1 MKQNKKVGVIIE
13 VDGNLSKVGMY
24 SETNDSDYIWN
35 GDILTGPKV
44 GAYLTINQND
54 VKIIATVFSEKI
66 IDLQND
72 ASNLEFDNTFS
83 KNSIKRI
90 ISLKVK
96 GVIENN
102 NFHVTSKYVPMI
114 GNVVTLTTKDELNL
128 IYGIYK
134 NELTINIG
142 KSILE
147 EYDINIPV
155 NRFFASHIGI
165 FGNTGSGKSN
175 TLHKLYKE
183 LFQTKYAENM
193 KIHSQFFVIDFN
205 GEYTQENQFSLSD
218 EFKKVFA
225 INTGKKSGGQKLPI
239 LKDYILD
246 ADILSILF
254 DAKPGTQVP
263 FLRNAMR
270 TYNEKIKNSAT
281 TFGQMEIG
289 LLKRIIVSHKSVN
302 ATSLN
307 DWLEVAEK
315 MNVNSD
321 LLSKLKKMHFYTVY
335 GTLKI
340 ENGYIDG
347 EQLSQYGMK
356 ELRINEIEDEVIS
369 IFEDSSEF
377 EKLKYFLAFQR
388 VYVSAWKSTNL
399 EYINPLFKRIENSLN
414 SLEKVIDLVDNI
426 DDLYTFMNI
435 ISLVDANQEITRL
448 IPMLFSKMI
457 YDEHKEYVT
466 SCKTVTKTKHLII
479 DEAHNILNG
488 QIRRNS
494 DDWQDYRLGIFEEII
509 KEGRKFGFFLTI
521 ASQRPS
527 DISPTIMSQIHNYII
542 HRLVNDNDLN
552 MLINT
557 MPTLDKF
564 SFQMIPSLGQG
575 EAVITGNA
583 IKVPILVKV
592 NKEKV
597 IRPKSDD
604 IELTNLWDDVDDYLS
619 LLLDF

>member
-1 MKQNKKVGVIIE
+1 M
-13 VDGNLSKVGMY
+13 
-24 SETNDSDYIWN
+24 
-35 GDILTGPKV
+35 
-44 GAYLTINQND
+44 QND
-54 VKIIATVFSEKI
+54 V
-66 IDLQND
+66 
-72 ASNLEFDNTFS
+72 SNHEFDNTFS

-225 INTGKKSGGQKLPI
+225 INTGKKNGGQKLPI

-321 LLSKLKKMHFYTVY
+321 LLSKLKKLHFYTVY
-335 GTLKI
+335 GTLKV
-340 ENGYIDG
+340 ENGYIEG
-347 EQLSQYGMK
+347 EQLSRYGIK
-356 ELRINEIEDEVIS
+356 ELRINEIEDELIS
-369 IFEDSSEF
+369 IFENSSEF

-388 VYVSAWKSTNL
+388 IYVSAWKSTNL

-414 SLEKVIDLVDNI
+414 SLEKVIELK
-426 DDLYTFMNI
+426 DDINGLYAFMNI
-435 ISLVDANQEITRL
+435 ISLVDANQETTRL

-466 SCKTVTKTKHLII
+466 SCKKVTKTRHLII

-494 DDWQDYRLGIFEEII
+494 DDWQDYRLGLFEEII
-509 KEGRKFGFFLTI
+509 KEGRKFGFFMTI

-604 IELTNLWDDVDDYLS
+604 IELTNLWDDIDDCLS
-619 LLLDF
+619 CLLG

>member
-1 MKQNKKVGVIIE
+1 MNRSKKVGVIIE

-24 SETNDSDYIWN
+24 NETNDSNYIWY

-54 VKIIATVFSEKI
+54 IKIIATVFSEKI

-72 ASNLEFDNTFS
+72 IRNHEFDNTFS

-193 KIHSQFFVIDFN
+193 KLHSQFFVIDFN
-205 GEYTQENQFSLSD
+205 GEYTQKKQFSLND
-218 EFKKVFA
+218 ECKKVFA
-225 INTGKKSGGQKLPI
+225 IKTGKRSGGQKLPI

-321 LLSKLKKMHFYTVY
+321 LLAKLKELHFYTDY
-335 GTLKI
+335 GNLKI
-340 ENGYIDG
+340 ENGYIDR
-347 EQLSQYGMK
+347 EQLSQYGIK
-356 ELRINEIEDEVIS
+356 ELKINEIEDEVIS
-369 IFEDSSEF
+369 IFETSSEF
-377 EKLKYFLAFQR
+377 KKLKYFLAFER

-426 DDLYTFMNI
+426 DDSYTFMNI
-435 ISLVDANQEITRL
+435 ISLVDSNQEITRL

-457 YDEHKEYVT
+457 YDEHKKYVT
-466 SCKTVTKTKHLII
+466 SCKKVTKTRHLII

-494 DDWQDYRLGIFEEII
+494 DDWQDYRLGLFEEII
-509 KEGRKFGFFLTI
+509 KEGRKFGFFMTI

-583 IKVPILVKV
+583 IKLPILVKV

-604 IELTNLWDDVDDYLS
+604 IELTNLWDEIDDCHS
-619 LLLDF
+619 CLLG

>member
-1 MKQNKKVGVIIE
+1 MKQNKRVGVIIE

-24 SETNDSDYIWN
+24 NETNDSDYIWN

-72 ASNLEFDNTFS
+72 VSNHEFDNTFS

-114 GNVVTLTTKDELNL
+114 GNVVTLTTKEELNL

-205 GEYTQENQFSLSD
+205 GEYTQENQFSLSN

-225 INTGKKSGGQKLPI
+225 INTGNKSGGQKLPI

-254 DAKPGTQVP
+254 DAKTGTQVP

-281 TFGQMEIG
+281 IFGQMEIG
-289 LLKRIIVSHKSVN
+289 LLKKIIVSHKSVN
-302 ATSLN
+302 VTSLN

-315 MNVNSD
+315 MNVKSD
-321 LLSKLKKMHFYTVY
+321 LLIKLKDLHFYNDY
-335 GTLKI
+335 GNLKI

-426 DDLYTFMNI
+426 DDSYTFMNI

-457 YDEHKEYVT
+457 YDEHKEDVT

-604 IELTNLWDDVDDYLS
+604 IELTNLWDDIDDCLS
-619 LLLDF
+619 CLLG

>member
-1 MKQNKKVGVIIE
+1 MNRSKKVGVIIE

-24 SETNDSDYIWN
+24 NETNDSNYIWY

-54 VKIIATVFSEKI
+54 IKIIATVFSEKI

-72 ASNLEFDNTFS
+72 IRNHEFDNTFS

-193 KIHSQFFVIDFN
+193 KLHSQFFVIDFN
-205 GEYTQENQFSLSD
+205 GEYTQKKQFSLND
-218 EFKKVFA
+218 ECKKVFA
-225 INTGKKSGGQKLPI
+225 IKTGKRSGGQKLPI

-321 LLSKLKKMHFYTVY
+321 LLAKLKELHFYTDY
-335 GTLKI
+335 GNLKI
-340 ENGYIDG
+340 ENGYIDR
-347 EQLSQYGMK
+347 EQLSQYGIK
-356 ELRINEIEDEVIS
+356 ELKINEIEDEVIS
-369 IFEDSSEF
+369 IFETSSEF
-377 EKLKYFLAFQR
+377 KKLKYFLAFER

-426 DDLYTFMNI
+426 DDSYTFMNI
-435 ISLVDANQEITRL
+435 ISLVDSNQEITRL

-457 YDEHKEYVT
+457 YDEHKKYVT
-466 SCKTVTKTKHLII
+466 SCKKVTKTRHLVI

-494 DDWQDYRLGIFEEII
+494 DDWQDYRLGLFEEII
-509 KEGRKFGFFLTI
+509 KEGRKFGFFMTI

-604 IELTNLWDDVDDYLS
+604 IELTNLWDDIDDCLS
-619 LLLDF
+619 CLLG

>member
-426 DDLYTFMNI
+426 DDSYTFMNI

-457 YDEHKEYVT
+457 YDEHKKYVT

-592 NKEKV
+592 YKEKV

>member
-321 LLSKLKKMHFYTVY
+321 LLSKLKKLHFYTVY
-335 GTLKI
+335 GTLKS

-414 SLEKVIDLVDNI
+414 SLEKVIDLVDDI
-426 DDLYTFMNI
+426 DDSYTFMNI

>member
-1 MKQNKKVGVIIE
+1 MSVVLDNNKIGAVGEYVKENTKDGSVITISSPIFTVYAFEELRKV
-13 VDGNLSKVGMY
+13 L
-24 SETNDSDYIWN
+24 
-35 GDILTGPKV
+35 
-44 GAYLTINQND
+44 
-54 VKIIATVFSEKI
+54 EKSGKFKF
-66 IDLQND
+66 LFN
-72 ASNLEFDNTFS
+72 EPTF
-83 KNSIKRI
+83 IKRI
-90 ISLKVK
+90 IANDKEVK
-96 GVIENN
+96 E
-102 NFHVTSKYVPMI
+102 FELQMHQRER
-114 GNVVTLTTKDELNL
+114 NVSEFNL
-128 IYGIYK
+128 
-134 NELTINIG
+134 
-142 KSILE
+142 
-147 EYDINIPV
+147 
-155 NRFFASHIGI
+155 
-165 FGNTGSGKSN
+165 
-175 TLHKLYKE
+175 
-183 LFQTKYAENM
+183 
-193 KIHSQFFVIDFN
+193 
-205 GEYTQENQFSLSD
+205 
-218 EFKKVFA
+218 
-225 INTGKKSGGQKLPI
+225 
-239 LKDYILD
+239 
-246 ADILSILF
+246 
-254 DAKPGTQVP
+254 
-263 FLRNAMR
+263 
-270 TYNEKIKNSAT
+270 
-281 TFGQMEIG
+281 EIG

-321 LLSKLKKMHFYTVY
+321 LLSKLKKLHFYTVY

-426 DDLYTFMNI
+426 DDSYTFMNI

>member
-426 DDLYTFMNI
+426 DDSYTFMNI

-466 SCKTVTKTKHLII
+466 SFKTVTKTKHLII

-542 HRLVNDNDLN
+542 HRLVNNNDLN

>member
-1 MKQNKKVGVIIE
+1 MKQNKRVGVIIE

-24 SETNDSDYIWN
+24 NETNDSDYIWN

-72 ASNLEFDNTFS
+72 VSNHEFDNTFS

-225 INTGKKSGGQKLPI
+225 INTGNKSGGQKLPI

-302 ATSLN
+302 DTSLN
-307 DWLEVAEK
+307 DWLEVTEK
-315 MNVNSD
+315 MGIAPS
-321 LLSKLKKMHFYTVY
+321 LLQELKSLKFDYNYGKLKVSNNGIIYVSCDTFTEQGIKN
-335 GTLKI
+335 LK
-340 ENGYIDG
+340 
-347 EQLSQYGMK
+347 L
-356 ELRINEIEDEVIS
+356 NEIEKEIVS
-369 IFEDSSEF
+369 IFEESSEF
-377 EKLKYFLAFQR
+377 KKLKYFLAFQR
-388 VYVSAWKSTNL
+388 VYIYAWKSTNL

-426 DDLYTFMNI
+426 DDSYTFMNI
-435 ISLVDANQEITRL
+435 ISLVDSNQEITRL

-457 YDEHKEYVT
+457 YDEHKKYVT
-466 SCKTVTKTKHLII
+466 SCKKVTKTKHLII

-494 DDWQDYRLGIFEEII
+494 DDWQDYRLGLFEEII
-509 KEGRKFGFFLTI
+509 KEGRKFGFFMTI

-604 IELTNLWDDVDDYLS
+604 IELTNLWDDIDDCLS
-619 LLLDF
+619 CL

>member
-1 MKQNKKVGVIIE
+1 MNRSKKVGVIIE

-24 SETNDSDYIWN
+24 NETNDSNYIWY

-54 VKIIATVFSEKI
+54 IKIIATVFSEKI
-66 IDLQND
+66 IDLRND
-72 ASNLEFDNTFS
+72 IRNHEFDNTFS

-175 TLHKLYKE
+175 TLHKLYKQ

-193 KIHSQFFVIDFN
+193 KLHSQFFVIDFN
-205 GEYTQENQFSLSD
+205 GEYTQKKQFSLND
-218 EFKKVFA
+218 ECKKVFA
-225 INTGKKSGGQKLPI
+225 IKTGKRSGGQKLPI

-270 TYNEKIKNSAT
+270 TYNEKIKNSAN

-321 LLSKLKKMHFYTVY
+321 LLAKLKELHFYTDY
-335 GTLKI
+335 GNLKI
-340 ENGYIDG
+340 ENGYIDR
-347 EQLSQYGMK
+347 EQLSQYGIK
-356 ELRINEIEDEVIS
+356 ELKINEIEDEVIS
-369 IFEDSSEF
+369 IFETSSEF
-377 EKLKYFLAFQR
+377 KKLKYFLAFER

-426 DDLYTFMNI
+426 DDSYTFMNI
-435 ISLVDANQEITRL
+435 ISLVDSNQEITRL

-457 YDEHKEYVT
+457 YDEHKKYVT
-466 SCKTVTKTKHLII
+466 SCKKVTKTRHLII

-494 DDWQDYRLGIFEEII
+494 DDWQDYRLGLFEEII
-509 KEGRKFGFFLTI
+509 KEGRKFGFFMTI

-583 IKVPILVKV
+583 IKLPILVKV

-604 IELTNLWDDVDDYLS
+604 IELTNLWDEIDDCHS
-619 LLLDF
+619 CLLG

>member
-1 MKQNKKVGVIIE
+1 MKQNKRVGVIIE

-24 SETNDSDYIWN
+24 NETNDSDYIWN

-321 LLSKLKKMHFYTVY
+321 LLSKLKKLHFYTVY

-426 DDLYTFMNI
+426 DDSYTFMNI

>member
-239 LKDYILD
+239 LIDYILD

-270 TYNEKIKNSAT
+270 TYYEKIKNSAT

-321 LLSKLKKMHFYTVY
+321 LLSKLKKLHFYTVY
-335 GTLKI
+335 GTLKS

-414 SLEKVIDLVDNI
+414 SLEKVIDLVDDI
-426 DDLYTFMNI
+426 DDSYTFMNI

-557 MPTLDKF
+557 MHTLDKF

-592 NKEKV
+592 NKEKI

-604 IELTNLWDDVDDYLS
+604 IELTDLWDDTGDYLS

>member
-289 LLKRIIVSHKSVN
+289 LLKRIIVCHKSVN

-321 LLSKLKKMHFYTVY
+321 LLSKLKKLHFYTVY
-335 GTLKI
+335 GTLKS

-414 SLEKVIDLVDNI
+414 SLEKVIDLVDDI
-426 DDLYTFMNI
+426 DDSYTFMNI

-592 NKEKV
+592 NKEKI

-604 IELTNLWDDVDDYLS
+604 IELTDLWDDTGDYLS

>member
-1 MKQNKKVGVIIE
+1 ME
-13 VDGNLSKVGMY
+13 WRY
-24 SETNDSDYIWN
+24 
-35 GDILTGPKV
+35 LTGPKV

-321 LLSKLKKMHFYTVY
+321 LLSKLKKLHFYTVY
-335 GTLKI
+335 GTLKS

-414 SLEKVIDLVDNI
+414 SLEKVIDLVDDI
-426 DDLYTFMNI
+426 DDSYTFMNI

-527 DISPTIMSQIHNYII
+527 DISPTIMSQIHDYII

-592 NKEKV
+592 NKEKI

-604 IELTNLWDDVDDYLS
+604 IELTDLWDDTGDYLS

>member
-1 MKQNKKVGVIIE
+1 
-13 VDGNLSKVGMY
+13 
-24 SETNDSDYIWN
+24 
-35 GDILTGPKV
+35 
-44 GAYLTINQND
+44 
-54 VKIIATVFSEKI
+54 
-66 IDLQND
+66 
-72 ASNLEFDNTFS
+72 
-83 KNSIKRI
+83 
-90 ISLKVK
+90 
-96 GVIENN
+96 
-102 NFHVTSKYVPMI
+102 
-114 GNVVTLTTKDELNL
+114 
-128 IYGIYK
+128 
-134 NELTINIG
+134 
-142 KSILE
+142 
-147 EYDINIPV
+147 
-155 NRFFASHIGI
+155 
-165 FGNTGSGKSN
+165 
-175 TLHKLYKE
+175 
-183 LFQTKYAENM
+183 
-193 KIHSQFFVIDFN
+193 
-205 GEYTQENQFSLSD
+205 
-218 EFKKVFA
+218 
-225 INTGKKSGGQKLPI
+225 
-239 LKDYILD
+239 
-246 ADILSILF
+246 
-254 DAKPGTQVP
+254 
-263 FLRNAMR
+263 
-270 TYNEKIKNSAT
+270 
-281 TFGQMEIG
+281 
-289 LLKRIIVSHKSVN
+289 
-302 ATSLN
+302 
-307 DWLEVAEK
+307 
-315 MNVNSD
+315 
-321 LLSKLKKMHFYTVY
+321 
-335 GTLKI
+335 
-340 ENGYIDG
+340 
-347 EQLSQYGMK
+347 MK

-426 DDLYTFMNI
+426 DDSYTFMNI

-457 YDEHKEYVT
+457 YDEHKKYVT

-592 NKEKV
+592 YKEKV

>member
-1 MKQNKKVGVIIE
+1 MNRSKKVGVIIE

-24 SETNDSDYIWN
+24 NETNDSNYIWY

-54 VKIIATVFSEKI
+54 IKIIATVFSEKI

-72 ASNLEFDNTFS
+72 IRNHEFDNTFS

-193 KIHSQFFVIDFN
+193 KLHSQFFVIDFN
-205 GEYTQENQFSLSD
+205 GEYTQKKQFSLND
-218 EFKKVFA
+218 ECKKVFA
-225 INTGKKSGGQKLPI
+225 IKTGKRSGGQKLPI
-239 LKDYILD
+239 LKDYFLD

-321 LLSKLKKMHFYTVY
+321 LLAKLKELHFYTDY
-335 GTLKI
+335 GNLKI
-340 ENGYIDG
+340 ENGYIDR
-347 EQLSQYGMK
+347 EQLSQYGIK
-356 ELRINEIEDEVIS
+356 ELKINEIEDEVIS
-369 IFEDSSEF
+369 IFETSSEF
-377 EKLKYFLAFQR
+377 KKLKYFLAFER

-426 DDLYTFMNI
+426 DDSYTFMNI
-435 ISLVDANQEITRL
+435 ISLVDSNQEITRL

-457 YDEHKEYVT
+457 YDEHKKYVT
-466 SCKTVTKTKHLII
+466 SCKKVTKTRHLII

-494 DDWQDYRLGIFEEII
+494 DDWQDYRLGLFEEII
-509 KEGRKFGFFLTI
+509 KEGRKFGFFMTI

-583 IKVPILVKV
+583 IKLPILVKV
-592 NKEKV
+592 NKEKI

-604 IELTNLWDDVDDYLS
+604 IELTNLWDEIDDCHS
-619 LLLDF
+619 CLLG

>member
-321 LLSKLKKMHFYTVY
+321 LLSKLKKLHFYTVY

-426 DDLYTFMNI
+426 DDSYTFMNI

>member
-1 MKQNKKVGVIIE
+1 MNRSKKVGVIIE

-24 SETNDSDYIWN
+24 NETNDSDYIWN

-54 VKIIATVFSEKI
+54 IKIIATVFSEKI

-72 ASNLEFDNTFS
+72 VSNHEFDNTFS

-134 NELTINIG
+134 NDLTINIG

-193 KIHSQFFVIDFN
+193 KINSQFFVIDFN

-218 EFKKVFA
+218 ECKKVFA
-225 INTGKKSGGQKLPI
+225 IKTGKKSGGQKLPI

-307 DWLEVAEK
+307 DWLEVTEK

-321 LLSKLKKMHFYTVY
+321 LLAKLKELHFYTDY
-335 GTLKI
+335 GNLKI

-347 EQLSQYGMK
+347 EQLSQYGIK
-356 ELRINEIEDEVIS
+356 ELKINEIEDEVIS
-369 IFEDSSEF
+369 IFETSSEF
-377 EKLKYFLAFQR
+377 KKLKYFLAFER

-426 DDLYTFMNI
+426 DDSYTFMNI
-435 ISLVDANQEITRL
+435 ISLVDSNQEITRL

-466 SCKTVTKTKHLII
+466 SCKKVTKTRHLII

-494 DDWQDYRLGIFEEII
+494 DDWQDYRLGLFEEII
-509 KEGRKFGFFLTI
+509 KEGRKFGFFMTI

-604 IELTNLWDDVDDYLS
+604 IEPMSLS
-619 LLLDF
+619 

>member
-321 LLSKLKKMHFYTVY
+321 LLSKLKKLHFYTVY
-335 GTLKI
+335 GTLKSK
-340 ENGYIDG
+340 NGYIDG

-414 SLEKVIDLVDNI
+414 SLEKVIDLVDDI
-426 DDLYTFMNI
+426 DDSYTFMNI

-466 SCKTVTKTKHLII
+466 SYKTVTKTKHLII

-592 NKEKV
+592 NKEKI

-604 IELTNLWDDVDDYLS
+604 IELTDLWDDTGDYLS

>member
-183 LFQTKYAENM
+183 LFQTKYVENM

-315 MNVNSD
+315 MKVNSD
-321 LLSKLKKMHFYTVY
+321 LLSKLKKLHFYTVY

-426 DDLYTFMNI
+426 DDSYTFMNI

>member
-1 MKQNKKVGVIIE
+1 MKQNKRVGVIIE
-13 VDGNLSKVGMY
+13 VDGILSKVGMY
-24 SETNDSDYIWN
+24 NETNDSDYIWN

-72 ASNLEFDNTFS
+72 VSNHEFDNTFS

-225 INTGKKSGGQKLPI
+225 INTGKKNGGQKLPI

-321 LLSKLKKMHFYTVY
+321 LLSKLKKLHFYTVY

-340 ENGYIDG
+340 ENGYIEG
-347 EQLSQYGMK
+347 EQLSQYGIK
-356 ELRINEIEDEVIS
+356 ELRINEIEDELIS
-369 IFEDSSEF
+369 IFENSSEF

-388 VYVSAWKSTNL
+388 IYVSAWKSTNL

-414 SLEKVIDLVDNI
+414 SLEKVIELK
-426 DDLYTFMNI
+426 DDINGLYAFMNI
-435 ISLVDANQEITRL
+435 ISLVDANQETTRL

-466 SCKTVTKTKHLII
+466 SCKKVTKTRHLII

-494 DDWQDYRLGIFEEII
+494 DDWQDYRLGLFEEII
-509 KEGRKFGFFLTI
+509 KEGRKFGFFMTI

-604 IELTNLWDDVDDYLS
+604 IELTNLWDDIDDCLS
-619 LLLDF
+619 CLLG

>member
-225 INTGKKSGGQKLPI
+225 INTGKKSCGQKLPI

-494 DDWQDYRLGIFEEII
+494 NDWQDYRLGIFEEII

>member
-134 NELTINIG
+134 KELTINIG

-321 LLSKLKKMHFYTVY
+321 LLSKLKKLHFYTVY
-335 GTLKI
+335 GTLKS

-414 SLEKVIDLVDNI
+414 SLEKVIDLVDDI
-426 DDLYTFMNI
+426 DDSYTFMNI

-592 NKEKV
+592 NKEKI

-604 IELTNLWDDVDDYLS
+604 IELTDLWDDTGDYLS

>member
-1 MKQNKKVGVIIE
+1 MNRSKKVGVIIE

-24 SETNDSDYIWN
+24 NETNDSNYIWY

-54 VKIIATVFSEKI
+54 IKIIATVFSKKI

-72 ASNLEFDNTFS
+72 IRNHEFDNTFS

-193 KIHSQFFVIDFN
+193 KLHSQFFVIDFN
-205 GEYTQENQFSLSD
+205 GEYTQKKQFSLND
-218 EFKKVFA
+218 ECKKVFA
-225 INTGKKSGGQKLPI
+225 IKTGKKSGGQKLPI

-321 LLSKLKKMHFYTVY
+321 LLAKLKELHFYTDY
-335 GTLKI
+335 GNLKI
-340 ENGYIDG
+340 ENGYIDR
-347 EQLSQYGMK
+347 EQLSQYGIK
-356 ELRINEIEDEVIS
+356 ELKINEIEDEVIS
-369 IFEDSSEF
+369 IFETSSEF
-377 EKLKYFLAFQR
+377 KKLKYFLAFER

-426 DDLYTFMNI
+426 DDSYTFMNI
-435 ISLVDANQEITRL
+435 ISLVDSNQEITRL

-457 YDEHKEYVT
+457 YDEHKKYVT
-466 SCKTVTKTKHLII
+466 SCKKVTKTRHLII

-494 DDWQDYRLGIFEEII
+494 DDWQDYRLGLFEEII
-509 KEGRKFGFFLTI
+509 KEGRKFGFFMTI

-604 IELTNLWDDVDDYLS
+604 IELTNLWDDIDDCLS
-619 LLLDF
+619 CLLG

>member
-1 MKQNKKVGVIIE
+1 
-13 VDGNLSKVGMY
+13 
-24 SETNDSDYIWN
+24 
-35 GDILTGPKV
+35 
-44 GAYLTINQND
+44 
-54 VKIIATVFSEKI
+54 
-66 IDLQND
+66 
-72 ASNLEFDNTFS
+72 
-83 KNSIKRI
+83 
-90 ISLKVK
+90 
-96 GVIENN
+96 
-102 NFHVTSKYVPMI
+102 
-114 GNVVTLTTKDELNL
+114 
-128 IYGIYK
+128 
-134 NELTINIG
+134 
-142 KSILE
+142 
-147 EYDINIPV
+147 
-155 NRFFASHIGI
+155 
-165 FGNTGSGKSN
+165 
-175 TLHKLYKE
+175 
-183 LFQTKYAENM
+183 
-193 KIHSQFFVIDFN
+193 
-205 GEYTQENQFSLSD
+205 
-218 EFKKVFA
+218 
-225 INTGKKSGGQKLPI
+225 
-239 LKDYILD
+239 
-246 ADILSILF
+246 
-254 DAKPGTQVP
+254 
-263 FLRNAMR
+263 MR

-321 LLSKLKKMHFYTVY
+321 LLSKLKKLHFYTVY
-335 GTLKI
+335 GTLKS

-414 SLEKVIDLVDNI
+414 SLEKVIDLVDDI
-426 DDLYTFMNI
+426 DDSYTFMNI

-592 NKEKV
+592 NKEKI

-604 IELTNLWDDVDDYLS
+604 IELTDLWDDTGDYLS

>member
-1 MKQNKKVGVIIE
+1 MNRSKKVGVIIE

-24 SETNDSDYIWN
+24 NETNDSNYIWY

-54 VKIIATVFSEKI
+54 IKIIATVFSEKI

-72 ASNLEFDNTFS
+72 IRNHEFDNTFS

-155 NRFFASHIGI
+155 NRFFALHIGI

-193 KIHSQFFVIDFN
+193 KLHSQFFVIDFN
-205 GEYTQENQFSLSD
+205 GEYTQKKQFSLND
-218 EFKKVFA
+218 ECKKVFA
-225 INTGKKSGGQKLPI
+225 IKTGKRSGGQKLPI

-321 LLSKLKKMHFYTVY
+321 LLAKLKELHFYTDY
-335 GTLKI
+335 GNLKI
-340 ENGYIDG
+340 ENGYIDR
-347 EQLSQYGMK
+347 EQLSQYGIK
-356 ELRINEIEDEVIS
+356 ELKINEIEDEVIS
-369 IFEDSSEF
+369 IFETSSEF
-377 EKLKYFLAFQR
+377 KKLKYFLAFER

-426 DDLYTFMNI
+426 DDSYTFMNI
-435 ISLVDANQEITRL
+435 ISLVDSNQEITRL

-457 YDEHKEYVT
+457 YDEHKKYVT
-466 SCKTVTKTKHLII
+466 SCKKVTKTRHLVI

-494 DDWQDYRLGIFEEII
+494 DDWQDYRLGLFEEII
-509 KEGRKFGFFLTI
+509 KEGRKFGFFMTI

-604 IELTNLWDDVDDYLS
+604 IELTNLWDDIDDCLS
-619 LLLDF
+619 CLLG

>member
-114 GNVVTLTTKDELNL
+114 GNVVNLTTKDELNL

-321 LLSKLKKMHFYTVY
+321 LLSKLKKLHFYTVY
-335 GTLKI
+335 GTLKS

-414 SLEKVIDLVDNI
+414 SLEKVIDLVDDI
-426 DDLYTFMNI
+426 DDSYTFMNI

-592 NKEKV
+592 NKEKI

-604 IELTNLWDDVDDYLS
+604 IELTDLWDDTGDYLS

>member
-1 MKQNKKVGVIIE
+1 MNRSKKVGVIIE

-24 SETNDSDYIWN
+24 NETNDSNYIWY

-54 VKIIATVFSEKI
+54 IKIIATVFSEKI

-72 ASNLEFDNTFS
+72 IRNHEFDNTFS

-193 KIHSQFFVIDFN
+193 KLHSQFFVIDFN
-205 GEYTQENQFSLSD
+205 GEYTQKKQFSLND
-218 EFKKVFA
+218 ECKKVFT
-225 INTGKKSGGQKLPI
+225 IKTGKRSGGQKLPI

-321 LLSKLKKMHFYTVY
+321 LLAKLKELHFYTDY
-335 GTLKI
+335 GNLKI
-340 ENGYIDG
+340 ENGYIDR
-347 EQLSQYGMK
+347 EQLSQYGIK
-356 ELRINEIEDEVIS
+356 ELKINEIEDEVIS
-369 IFEDSSEF
+369 IFETSSEF
-377 EKLKYFLAFQR
+377 KKLKYFLAFER

-426 DDLYTFMNI
+426 DDSYTFMNI
-435 ISLVDANQEITRL
+435 ISLVDSNQEITRL

-457 YDEHKEYVT
+457 YDEHKKYVT
-466 SCKTVTKTKHLII
+466 SCKKVTKTRHLVI

-494 DDWQDYRLGIFEEII
+494 DDWQDYRLGLFEEII
-509 KEGRKFGFFLTI
+509 KEGRKFGFFMTI

-604 IELTNLWDDVDDYLS
+604 IELTNLWDDIDDCLS
-619 LLLDF
+619 CLLG

>member
-1 MKQNKKVGVIIE
+1 MNRSKKVGVIIE

-24 SETNDSDYIWN
+24 NETNDSNYIWY

-54 VKIIATVFSEKI
+54 IKIIATVFSEKI

-72 ASNLEFDNTFS
+72 IRNHEFDNTFS

-193 KIHSQFFVIDFN
+193 KLHSQFFVIDFN
-205 GEYTQENQFSLSD
+205 GEYTQKKQFSLND
-218 EFKKVFA
+218 ECKKVFA
-225 INTGKKSGGQKLPI
+225 IKTGKRSGGQKLPI

-321 LLSKLKKMHFYTVY
+321 LLAKLKELHFYTDY
-335 GTLKI
+335 GNLKI
-340 ENGYIDG
+340 ENGYIDR
-347 EQLSQYGMK
+347 EQLSQYGIK
-356 ELRINEIEDEVIS
+356 ELKINEIEDEVIS
-369 IFEDSSEF
+369 IFETSSEF
-377 EKLKYFLAFQR
+377 KKLKYFLAFER

-426 DDLYTFMNI
+426 DDSYTFMNI
-435 ISLVDANQEITRL
+435 ISLVDSNQEITRL

-457 YDEHKEYVT
+457 YDEHKKYVT
-466 SCKTVTKTKHLII
+466 SCKKVTKTRHLVI

-494 DDWQDYRLGIFEEII
+494 DDWQDYRLGLFEEII
-509 KEGRKFGFFLTI
+509 KEGRKFGFFMTI

-592 NKEKV
+592 KKEKV

-604 IELTNLWDDVDDYLS
+604 IELTNLWDDIDDCLS
-619 LLLDF
+619 CLLG

>member
-205 GEYTQENQFSLSD
+205 GEYTQENQFFLSD
-218 EFKKVFA
+218 KFKKVFA

-239 LKDYILD
+239 VKDYILD

-321 LLSKLKKMHFYTVY
+321 LLSKLKKLHFYTVY

-426 DDLYTFMNI
+426 DDSYTFMNI

-592 NKEKV
+592 NKEKI

-604 IELTNLWDDVDDYLS
+604 IELTDLWDDTGDYLS